1 MFEQKDKL
9 MKLTIKKLLDGMKTH
24 NIREFLV
31 GLRDSSIQDIE
42 YIDEKTGYN
51 IIHQCVQE
59 DAAKELLL
67 LIGYHTALN
76 LDIKSQGLVSRTPL
90 ELAMSLGHK
99 KVCKVLMDKGMTV
112 SSEFFRETRKNFQD
126 DTMFVSYMD
135 DSIKKTEKK
144 RKSFFSFAH

>member
-1 MFEQKDKL
+1 MFEQKEKL
-9 MKLTIKKLLDGMKTH
+9 MRLAMKKILEGMKSH

-67 LIGYHTALN
+67 LIGYHKDLN
-76 LDIKSQGLVSRTPL
+76 LDIRSQGIVSRTPL
-90 ELAMSLGHK
+90 ELAMYLGNK

-112 SSEFFRETRKNFQD
+112 SPDFFKETRKNFQD
-126 DTMFVSYMD
+126 DTSFISYMD

-144 RKSFFSFAH
+144 RRGFFSFAH